1 MSLLILAM
9 DQRPW
14 LTKALYGH
22 TGPATVA
29 ERSAVADGKHMV
41 LDGLLAALTDA
52 PALREH
58 AAVLVDD
65 LLGPGVPERAHA
77 HRVTLSMP
85 LERGGLDVYETEPAD
100 LPGFLRHH
108 APALPKVLIR
118 YNVDGDRDGNA
129 VQRERLAEVAAAARD
144 AGGRFLVEVL
154 VPPTP
159 AQLAA
164 VGGDTAAFD
173 RRLRPELILRAMAEL
188 SARLPV
194 DVWKLEHLAE
204 VAHYR
209 AAADLAATT
218 GGECIL
224 LGANAPAETVDGWL
238 RDAAAGGFTGFAIGR
253 SIWWDALRGLL
264 SGAVTR
270 PDAVATVAT
279 TYRRFATCFL
289 TAAGQ
294 VASTATAGT
303 GSAGTLTK

>member
-22 TGPATVA
+22 TGTAAVT
-29 ERSAVADGKHMV
+29 ERAAIADGKHMV
-41 LDGLLAALTDA
+41 LDGLLAALAAA
-52 PALREH
+52 PELREH

-77 HRVTLSMP
+77 HRVALSMP

-108 APALPKVLIR
+108 TPTLPKVLIR
-118 YNVDGDRDGNA
+118 YNVDGDREGNA
-129 VQRERLAEVAAAARD
+129 VQRDRLAEVATAVRD
-144 AGGRFLVEVL
+144 AGGRFLVELL

-159 AQLAA
+159 GQLAA
-164 VGGDTAAFD
+164 VDGDTAAFD
-173 RRLRPELILRAMAEL
+173 RKLRPELILRGMTEL
-188 SARLPV
+188 SQAFPV

-204 VAHYR
+204 VGHYR
-209 AAADLAATT
+209 AAADLAAAT

-224 LGANAPAETVDGWL
+224 LGANAPVETVDGWL
-238 RDAAAGGFTGFAIGR
+238 REAAAGGFTGFAIGR

-264 SGAVTR
+264 SGAVAR
-270 PDAVATVAT
+270 PDAVAAVAA
-279 TYRRFATCFL
+279 TYHRFATGFL
-289 TAAGQ
+289 AA
-294 VASTATAGT
+294 ASTAAAGT
-303 GSAGTLTK
+303 GSAGTSTE